1 MSSDHAEKTEKST
14 ASITIPDDGIRFWKE
29 EKVDGAVYGI
39 YLKKVK
45 YTVLSELEPADS
57 DQVSHLQWQTQRIR
71 VVKAGTLERLVES
84 LSSETGE
91 LDSSYVNVFLATYR
105 TFASAKQVLQLI
117 LDRYLAIDQNTQ
129 QNDQMHEKIKK
140 TYRSVT
146 SMWLDTYPEDFRE
159 PPNYPCLTLLEKF
172 AAENM
177 PTSDLA
183 IRSQHKKDKFMKE
196 EEGEHHDGNI
206 DFHLNL
212 CDEVDFMIDTEYQKP
227 LDFMS
232 IPNAM
237 FAQQLTYMDAQ
248 LFKKV
253 LPHHCLGSVWSN
265 RKDKKK
271 LDAPSVVATVDQFN
285 RVSYRVIAT
294 VLKQPDMKAS
304 QRAKIIAKWIDI
316 AQLEPADSDQVSH
329 LQWQTQRIRVVKA
342 GTLERLVESLS
353 SETGELD
360 SSYVNVFLA
369 TYRTFASAK
378 QVLQLIL
385 DRYLAID
392 QNTQQNDQ
400 MHEKIK
406 KTYRSV
412 TSMWLDT
419 YPEDFRE
426 PPNYP
431 CLTLLEKFAA
441 ENMPTSD
448 LAIRSQHKKDKFMKE
463 EEGEHHG
470 TLLSVFLF

>member
-45 YTVLSELEPADS
+45 YTVLSE
-57 DQVSHLQWQTQRIR
+57 V
-71 VVKAGTLERLVES
+71 
-84 LSSETGE
+84 
-91 LDSSYVNVFLATYR
+91 
-105 TFASAKQVLQLI
+105 
-117 LDRYLAIDQNTQ
+117 
-129 QNDQMHEKIKK
+129 
-140 TYRSVT
+140 
-146 SMWLDTYPEDFRE
+146 
-159 PPNYPCLTLLEKF
+159 
-172 AAENM
+172 
-177 PTSDLA
+177 
-183 IRSQHKKDKFMKE
+183 
-196 EEGEHHDGNI
+196 DGNI

-316 AQLEPADSDQVSH
+316 AQELRVLKNFSSLKAIVSG
-329 LQWQTQRIRVVKA
+329 LQ
-342 GTLERLVESLS
+342 S
-353 SETGELD
+353 
-360 SSYVNVFLA
+360 N
-369 TYRTFASAK
+369 
-378 QVLQLIL
+378 
-385 DRYLAID
+385 
-392 QNTQQNDQ
+392 
-400 MHEKIK
+400 
-406 KTYRSV
+406 
-412 TSMWLDT
+412 
-419 YPEDFRE
+419 
-426 PPNYP
+426 
-431 CLTLLEKFAA
+431 
-441 ENMPTSD
+441 
-448 LAIRSQHKKDKFMKE
+448 
-463 EEGEHHG
+463 
-470 TLLSVFLF
+470 SVFRLKRVWSMLP